1 MNVNCCQQLSTG
13 LNSFTVGLNL
23 NKEILFINMKS
34 ELNNFEMGKDNWTT
48 ESIPDLSGKV
58 IIVTGGNSGLG
69 FASVKAF
76 SAKGAHVVLASR
88 SKQKGEKARLEIM
101 RQNPEGKVEVA
112 ELDLADLASVR
123 RFAEAYQQK
132 HSRLDVLLNNAGIM
146 TTPYFHTRDGFEG
159 QMGTNHLG
167 HFALTGLLLPVLQE
181 TPKSRVVNVSSM
193 AHKGGKMDFD
203 NLLFGLGKG
212 YSPMKA
218 YSRSKLANLL
228 FTYELQRFFEDNG
241 IDSMAIAAH
250 PGVSQTDLFRS
261 MEEKWYFRLVR
272 PLFNAIIQDGETG
285 ALPQI
290 RASVDPEVKG
300 GEYYGPSGFYE
311 MSGSPV
317 RVQSNGASHNR
328 EDARKLWEVSEKLT
342 EVELTAPAFYQAVG
356 EK

>member
-1 MNVNCCQQLSTG
+1 
-13 LNSFTVGLNL
+13 
-23 NKEILFINMKS
+23 MK
-34 ELNNFEMGKDNWTT
+34 KDNWTT
-48 ESIPDLSGKV
+48 TNIPDLREKL

-69 FASVKAF
+69 FESVKAF
-76 SAKGAHVVLASR
+76 AGKGAHVVMACR
-88 SKQKGEKARLEIM
+88 SKEKGIRARSEII

-123 RFAEAYQQK
+123 CFAEAYKQK
-132 HSRLDVLLNNAGIM
+132 YSRLDVLLNNAGIM

-167 HFALTGLLLPVLQE
+167 HFALTGLLLPVLKE
-181 TPKSRVVNVSSM
+181 TPGSRVVNVSSM
-193 AHKGGKMDFD
+193 AHKGGKMNFK
-203 NLLFGLGKG
+203 NLLFEQGKG

-228 FTYELQRFFEDNG
+228 FTYELQRFFENNG

-250 PGVSQTDLFRS
+250 PGVSQTDLFRYL
-261 MEEKWYFRLVR
+261 EEKWYFRMVR
-272 PLFNAIIQDGETG
+272 PLFNVITQDGESG

-290 RASVDPEVKG
+290 RASVDPDVKG
-300 GEYYGPSGFYE
+300 GEYYGPSGFNE
-311 MSGSPV
+311 MKGYPV
-317 RVQSNGASHNR
+317 QVYSNGDSHNR

-342 EVELTAPAFYQAVG
+342 EVEYFAPAFYQALG